1 MMTDV
6 LEPIPSAKTPRRV
19 KSYAGNVF
27 YIYAFDVAYETL
39 RKPVQQLLGQPVAQF
54 NVDTSRRNPR
64 HLFFHRPQ
72 MVRLPPMERI
82 GPNGPVRI
90 ERTVKFLPV
99 GALSITISVPF
110 RVNSIEDL

>member
-1 MMTDV
+1 MT
-6 LEPIPSAKTPRRV
+6 RQ
-19 KSYAGNVF
+19 
-27 YIYAFDVAYETL
+27 
-39 RKPVQQLLGQPVAQF
+39 PVTQLLGQAVAQF
-54 NVDTSRRNPR
+54 SIDASRRNPR
-64 HLFFHRPQ
+64 HLFFYRPQ

-110 RVNSIEDL
+110 EVQSIEDLVAYHDLEFSNGALTQEVRQIADEAR